1 MKLTRQQILLA
12 TSVVLLVG
20 GGIFSAITVSDLTEQ
35 LGILEDS
42 YENLQSDYESLELK
56 HQRLQTS
63 NDELQAEYE
72 SLRTD
77 HDTLQVRFTELLSN
91 LGDSYI
97 DVVCGNTEPFV
108 ELWLEANIDD
118 ISEMVGGLITLNMPI
133 AKDIAAKVVEQALMS
148 YLEWDIVNTAL
159 SPDNQTCIKT
169 VRLTFPIKMDL
180 AQLSMQYGV
189 QVDYLLRIREN
200 RVIDSDIDLE
210 SFNMK

>member
-108 ELWLEANIDD
+108 EL
-118 ISEMVGGLITLNMPI
+118 
-133 AKDIAAKVVEQALMS
+133 
-148 YLEWDIVNTAL
+148 
-159 SPDNQTCIKT
+159 
-169 VRLTFPIKMDL
+169 
-180 AQLSMQYGV
+180 
-189 QVDYLLRIREN
+189 
-200 RVIDSDIDLE
+200 
-210 SFNMK
+210 